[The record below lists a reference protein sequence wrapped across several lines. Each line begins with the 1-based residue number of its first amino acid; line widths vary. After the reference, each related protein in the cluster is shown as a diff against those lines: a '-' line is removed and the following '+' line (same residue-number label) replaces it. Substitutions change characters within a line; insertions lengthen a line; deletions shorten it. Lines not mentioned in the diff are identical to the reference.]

1 MKFRACST
9 FSDRHI
15 TLLECQKHFE
25 LVQDPVYGNFSL
37 GVAHLIA
44 ENYQDAEN
52 YLLLSKNDIP
62 LSYLNL
68 AILKLKLHKIGK
80 PPEVNRKSTGSWYP
94 NNNINFQGNP
104 IQ

>member
-1 MKFRACST
+1 MKFRAFST
-9 FSDRHI
+9 FSDRHT

-25 LVQDPVYGNFSL
+25 LVQDPVYGKFSL
-37 GVAHLIA
+37 GVTHLIA
-44 ENYQDAEN
+44 ENYEDAEN
-52 YLLLSKNDIP
+52 YLLSSKNDVP

-80 PPEVNRKSTGSWYP
+80 VARHRKLTASWYH
-94 NNNINFQGNP
+94 NNSINFQGIH